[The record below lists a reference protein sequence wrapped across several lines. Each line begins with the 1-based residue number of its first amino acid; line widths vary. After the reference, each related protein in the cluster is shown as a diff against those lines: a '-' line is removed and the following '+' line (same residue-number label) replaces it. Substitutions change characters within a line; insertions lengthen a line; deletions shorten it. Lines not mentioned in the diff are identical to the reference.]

1 VTTHPA
7 ATAFEKVLSYAG
19 ASLHRD
25 NVDERYVT
33 EARNG
38 TATYTGS
45 VTKRPGLIDKVS
57 DCEGYTEANFP
68 TGSRDANFD
77 ADKDGI
83 ADAWEQANGGDL
95 TAKGYDLDPAKY
107 YTNIEVYAN
116 SLVQH
121 IMTSGNDGATT
132 AALEYYPAY
141 KREDGTVVPAIN
153 TLGLDLSGGTNAV
166 TDVRQT
172 ASGTPQKFNINGQ
185 RVATGYRGLMIENG
199 RKRMSR

>member
-1 VTTHPA
+1 MA
-7 ATAFEKVLSYAG
+7 A
-19 ASLHRD
+19 
-25 NVDERYVT
+25 
-33 EARNG
+33 
-38 TATYTGS
+38 GS
-45 VTKRPGLIDKVS
+45 HCRLQPVYR
-57 DCEGYTEANFP
+57 P
-68 TGSRDANFD
+68 TGQGAGTPRRP
-77 ADKDGI
+77 
-83 ADAWEQANGGDL
+83 L
-95 TAKGYDLDPAKY
+95 TIPHTGELRQQHAAKGYDLDPAKY